1 MMRTKTPL
9 KSKLSLAEP
18 AKIAV
23 TPDKSR
29 ERGVALMGLSPV
41 FANANTAMTFAKG
54 TFATDEKITLCS
66 FIDVMEEKVDK
77 VKSGD
82 MSGLEATLT
91 AQAIT
96 LDAVFNELAKRAA
109 NSILHM
115 PTCETLLRLALKAQA
130 QCRATIETLAEVKQP
145 KSATF
150 VKQQNVA
157 YQQQVNNGE
166 NIASDKRTNSP
177 SHGKNKSN
185 RQNELLDDKDGKWLD
200 GRTTIAT
207 IDDDTQMETM
217 GAIDR
222 SKNTRR
228 KKA

>member
-1 MMRTKTPL
+1 MTIKIPL
-9 KSKLSLAEP
+9 KSKSPSIEPVVSSL
-18 AKIAV
+18 K
-23 TPDKSR
+23 PDKNR
-29 ERGVALMGLSPV
+29 ERGVALMGLSSV

-109 NSILHM
+109 NSILHTQ
-115 PTCETLLRLALKAQA
+115 TCETLLRLALKAQA

-157 YQQQVNNGE
+157 
-166 NIASDKRTNSP
+166 
-177 SHGKNKSN
+177 
-185 RQNELLDDKDGKWLD
+185 
-200 GRTTIAT
+200 
-207 IDDDTQMETM
+207 
-217 GAIDR
+217 
-222 SKNTRR
+222 
-228 KKA
+228 